1 MDTLAVSLADAEF
14 APSRCGWRLAQLG
27 FPVVMVANEPPPTA
41 RTIAGRYRLA
51 SRLGSSFQAAVFDA
65 FDEQLQR
72 SVVLKLVH
80 PDLSAMPDLQRSFE
94 QTMVIAAGLH
104 HPNIAAVYD
113 SGRARW
119 NDREVLY
126 VATERM
132 TGGSLRDMLDR
143 GRLLSASQALVVGL
157 DACKA
162 LDAMHRAGLVHTD
175 IRPSTLVFG
184 DDRRLRVVDVGL
196 AQVLHQTAGGV
207 TARSID
213 RAKYSSPEEAQG
225 HAVQPK
231 SDVYSLCL
239 ALLEAVT
246 GSVPFVGESA
256 VATLANRVDRLMP
269 VSADFGQLAAVF
281 ERAGRP
287 DPSTRYTAAEF
298 GRALVQSAEQMP
310 RPAPLPILANSLF
323 MPDSGG
329 ADRPVD
335 PTGPLARP
343 ITEPIELVIVPA
355 DEADQPAPDAATAE
369 PEPELSAM
377 PEPIVDPDPTH
388 DEPTHDDPTH
398 DEPTHDDPTHDE
410 PTHDEPTHDEPT
422 HDEPTHDEPT
432 HAQTPVAERP
442 AVAFVPTPLPPPP
455 PVAASTLPP
464 PPPLPLA
471 AEPTAAEN
479 IPAVAVPAA
488 EPAPTAVVPV
498 VPVAIDEEFDPAD
511 EFPDHPP
518 AVGGGRRWFLALL
531 AVLSVG
537 GGVLA
542 WQNTRPDT
550 SAVPDLT
557 NMRQGEALNQI
568 GSFKA
573 AIEEEPSETVEAGV
587 VVRTEPIAGTTL
599 EHGKTITIFVSTGP
613 APRAL
618 PELAGLTVPEA
629 TAALEQLGLVI
640 IQSDAVFDEVVLP
653 GVIVSWSVPASPTLT
668 AGATVTKGTT
678 VQVVPSAGPA
688 PRTVPDLT
696 NLSVADATAAVQTLG
711 LVYAQAEDE
720 FNNTVPIGSVIRQ
733 DLPPGSAAARG
744 ATVTVV
750 VSKGPDLVSVPSLL
764 GLDYSAIVAS
774 LEGAGLVVGNV
785 TGDTTQPFQSASSNG
800 SGLVAGQQLLR
811 GALVDLTFAPTPVVA
826 PVV

>member
-1 MDTLAVSLADAEF
+1 
-14 APSRCGWRLAQLG
+14 
-27 FPVVMVANEPPPTA
+27 MVANESPLSA
-41 RTIAGRYRLA
+41 RTIAGRYRLG

-104 HPNIAAVYD
+104 HPNIAAVFD

-132 TGGSLRDMLDR
+132 VGGSLRDVLDR

-184 DDRRLRVVDVGL
+184 DDRGLRVVDVGL
-196 AQVLHQTAGGV
+196 AQVLHQTNGDV
-207 TARSID
+207 TARSVD

-225 HAVQPK
+225 QPVQPK

-246 GSVPFVGESA
+246 GSVPFEGESA

-269 VSADFGQLAAVF
+269 VSADFGQMAAVF

-298 GRALVQSAEQMP
+298 GRALVQSAEKMP

-323 MPDSGG
+323 APDSGG
-329 ADRPVD
+329 ADQPVE

-343 ITEPIELVIVPA
+343 IVEPIELLIVPIDGA
-355 DEADQPAPDAATAE
+355 NEPIPEAAPVDVAPDVVA
-369 PEPELSAM
+369 
-377 PEPIVDPDPTH
+377 PDV
-388 DEPTHDDPTH
+388 
-398 DEPTHDDPTHDE
+398 
-410 PTHDEPTHDEPT
+410 
-422 HDEPTHDEPT
+422 
-432 HAQTPVAERP
+432 VAP
-442 AVAFVPTPLPPPP
+442 PLVAFVPTPLPPPP
-455 PVAASTLPP
+455 PVAVTPLPP
-464 PPPLPLA
+464 PPPFE
-471 AEPTAAEN
+471 EPMATQAN
-479 IPAVAVPAA
+479 
-488 EPAPTAVVPV
+488 PV
-498 VPVAIDEEFDPAD
+498 VPEVLDDEFDPAD
-511 EFPDHPP
+511 EFPEHPP

-531 AVLSVG
+531 AVLAVAG
-537 GGVLA
+537 GLLA
-542 WQNTRPDT
+542 WQNTRPDV

-557 NMRQGEALNQI
+557 GMRQGEALNQI
-568 GSFKA
+568 GPFKG
-573 AIEEEPSETVEAGV
+573 AIEEEASETVEAGV
-587 VVRTEPIAGTTL
+587 VVRTEPKAATTL
-599 EHGKTITIFVSTGP
+599 EHGTTITIFVSTGP

-618 PELAGLTVPEA
+618 PELAGLTVPAA
-629 TAALEQLGLVI
+629 TAALDELGLVI
-640 IQSDAVFDEVVLP
+640 IESDPVFDEVVLP
-653 GVIVSWSVPASPTLT
+653 GVIVSWSVPAAPTLT

-678 VQVVPSAGPA
+678 VQVVPSDGPA
-688 PRTVPDLT
+688 PRVVPDVT
-696 NLSVADATAAVQTLG
+696 NMPIADATAAVQALG
-711 LVYAQAEDE
+711 LVYAQGVDE
-720 FNNTVPIGSVIRQ
+720 FSNTVPVGSVIRQ
-733 DLPPGSAAARG
+733 DVPPGSEAARG
-744 ATVTVV
+744 ATVTVI
-750 VSKGPDLVSVPSLL
+750 VSKGPDLVAMPSLA
-764 GLDYSAIVAS
+764 GLDYNGIVAAIQA
-774 LEGAGLVVGNV
+774 AGLAVGTV
-785 TGDTTQPFQSASSNG
+785 TGDTAQAFQSATVIG
-800 SGLVAGQQLLR
+800 SAVVDGQQFLR
-811 GALVDLTFAPTPVVA
+811 GTSVDLTFAPTPVVA